1 MTSYE
6 SERTSVRMR
15 VAPPRPSPRHG
26 RTPFRLLAILPIL
39 TIHSI
44 LTILTSLGLS
54 LPLAG
59 VRPADAGSLPVATF
73 SIAACDTV
81 AGIWGVAVA
90 SRFFAVGSV
99 VPWAEAGAGAV
110 ATQAFC
116 NTTFGPRGL
125 ELLSRG
131 LRPSE
136 VLTVLL
142 RPDTLREQRQV
153 GIVDAHGRSATYTGK
168 QCMNWAGGKSGPGY
182 AVQGNILTGP
192 EVVEAMARAFE
203 SSTGFL
209 GDRMLAA
216 LAAGDSAGGDS
227 RGHQGAAIYLAS
239 AGQGYAGY
247 NDRFCDLRVD
257 DNPQPLKELRRL
269 YNVWRPTVL
278 INEGYKLVEQGK
290 YDQAIAKG
298 EEAARLDPDS
308 GQPFYHLACYQAR
321 AGNPEKAM
329 HYLEWAVKLDAT
341 LRKAAARDS
350 DLTPLRDRD
359 DFRKLVQP

>member
-1 MTSYE
+1 MNGSTSFRGAV
-6 SERTSVRMR
+6 ERRCSRFAAALVLVTALAGLVPGA
-15 VAPPRPSPRHG
+15 VAPAR
-26 RTPFRLLAILPIL
+26 
-39 TIHSI
+39 
-44 LTILTSLGLS
+44 
-54 LPLAG
+54 AG
-59 VRPADAGSLPVATF
+59 ALPVATF

-81 AGIWGVAVA
+81 SGIWGVAVA

-99 VPWAEAGAGAV
+99 VPWARAGAGAV

-125 ELLSRG
+125 DLLERG

-136 VLTVLL
+136 VLTTLL

-153 GIVDAHGRSATYTGK
+153 GVVDALGHSATYTGK
-168 QCMNWAGGKSGPGY
+168 NCMNWAGGKSGPCY

-192 EVVEAMARAFE
+192 EVVDAMARAFE
-203 SSTGFL
+203 SSSGFL

-216 LAAGDSAGGDS
+216 LEAGDAAGGDS

-290 YDQAIAKG
+290 FDQAIAKG

-308 GQPFYHLACYQAR
+308 GQPFYHLACYYSR
-321 AGNPEKAM
+321 AGNADKAM

-341 LRKAAARDS
+341 LKKSAVKDT
-350 DLTPLRDRD
+350 DLTPLRGRA
-359 DFRKLVQP
+359 DFQKLVQP